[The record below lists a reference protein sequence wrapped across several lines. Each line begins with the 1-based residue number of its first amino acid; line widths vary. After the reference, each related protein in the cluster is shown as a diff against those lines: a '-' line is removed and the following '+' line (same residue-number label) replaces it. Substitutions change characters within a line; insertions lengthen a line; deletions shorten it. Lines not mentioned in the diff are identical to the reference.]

1 MRLVTKRDSSHPLD
15 AGVDTGA
22 EADVEVGSALDGE
35 EVPAAD
41 DDDEEDAV
49 AEDDDDAAEV
59 MLKSMIR
66 PLAVF

>member
-49 AEDDDDAAEV
+49 AEDDDAAEV